1 MGHNEDVV
9 YIRGVC
15 HIPHRIRE
23 KLSEQHLH
31 GWTESLQIIS
41 RTSVV
46 EKSRMRESWS
56 VIDNLDVIQLRITWA
71 SLRLVENRS

>member
-9 YIRGVC
+9 YMRGVC

-23 KLSEQHLH
+23 KFCEQHLH

-41 RTSVV
+41 RTSIV
-46 EKSRMRESWS
+46 EKSRTRESWS
-56 VIDNLDVIQLRITWA
+56 VIDNLDVIQLRST
-71 SLRLVENRS
+71 